1 MSTIFNRIWRDPKG
15 CNRSGMVHVTGSFTT
30 TTAGA
35 IDTSDTPGFTVT
47 KTAEKTGRYRVQLV
61 ASDGSSV
68 ANPATALSGSTAV
81 APWGI
86 QAPKAIVV
94 SPNADAALTT
104 DSALH
109 VAVRNFQPRHG
120 YFDFQFYKDVTSTSS
135 ETHVDCEMESGC
147 VVLIDFWVKTS
158 SVVP

>member
-1 MSTIFNRIWRDPKG
+1 MSTIFNRVWRDHKG
-15 CNRSGMVHVTGSFTT
+15 SNRSGMVHVTGSMTLTT
-30 TTAGA
+30 GGA

-47 KTAEKTGRYRVQLV
+47 KTATKTGRYRIQLV
-61 ASDGSSV
+61 ASDGSTV
-68 ANPATALSGSTAV
+68 ANPPVALSSDAAV

-86 QAPKAIVV
+86 QAPRAIVC

-109 VAVRNFQPRHG
+109 SAIRNFTPRHG
-120 YFDFQFYKDVTSTSS
+120 YFDFQFYKDVTSSTS
-135 ETHVDCEMESGC
+135 ETHVDCDLESGS
-147 VVLIDFWVKTS
+147 VVLIEFWVKTS

>member
-1 MSTIFNRIWRDPKG
+1 MSTIFNRIWRDHKG
-15 CNRSGMVHVTGSFTT
+15 SNRSGMVHVTGSFTT

-35 IDTSDTPGFTVT
+35 ISTSDTPGFTVT
-47 KTAEKTGRYRVQLV
+47 KTADEAGRYRIQLV

-94 SPNADAALTT
+94 SPNADAALAT
-104 DSALH
+104 DEALH
-109 VAVRNFQPRHG
+109 VAIRNFQTRHG

-135 ETHVDCEMESGC
+135 ETHVDADLGSG
-147 VVLIDFWVKTS
+147 VIVLIEFWVKTS